1 MDMNKL
7 WKTAKSL
14 DESSGWADSDFAFDA
29 R

>member
-14 DESSGWADSDFAFDA
+14 DKSGGWAENDFVFDT